1 MAEEINHHKEPILLM
16 IDIHQLIE
24 ERMHDS
30 FGIDPSQIDWN
41 KQNDQAVIVKIKV
54 VVEDIRIE

>member
-1 MAEEINHHKEPILLM
+1 MAEEPILVM

-24 ERMHDS
+24 ERMHEN

-41 KQNDQAVIVKIKV
+41 KENTQAVIVKIKV